1 MAVIKTVEN
10 SILSLKT
17 QIGTLSNGKPK
28 YKSYSYS
35 NIAVDAT
42 DTDIYAVAQQLS
54 SLFQADIAKI
64 TRQDLAILGEE
75 V

>member
-1 MAVIKTVEN
+1 MAVIKSIEN

-35 NIAVDAT
+35 NL
-42 DTDIYAVAQQLS
+42 DTAAEDGDLHYVAMQLS
-54 SLFQADIAKI
+54 TLFAADIAKI
-64 TRQDLAILGEE
+64 TRQDTANLVADN
-75 V
+75 